1 MGLQPL
7 EPVQGI
13 LEGEELSWEGAE
25 PGLWS
30 DAGARQPGFKSSYL
44 TSGNCLTHVLVFWP
58 VNWGQEYNQPHRA
71 VLQDQEVNTENQVS
85 TGKSLYL
92 GVASRQGLKD
102 RGGGSLRKEPEAT
115 GPPAELKGLLR
126 QGRV

>member
-7 EPVQGI
+7 EPVQGS
-13 LEGEELSWEGAE
+13 LEGEGLSWEGAE

-30 DAGARQPGFKSSYL
+30 EAGARQPGFKSSYL

-92 GVASRQGLKD
+92 GWPRGRDSRTEEEAVSG
-102 RGGGSLRKEPEAT
+102 RNLRPL
-115 GPPAELKGLLR
+115 GPL
-126 QGRV
+126 QS